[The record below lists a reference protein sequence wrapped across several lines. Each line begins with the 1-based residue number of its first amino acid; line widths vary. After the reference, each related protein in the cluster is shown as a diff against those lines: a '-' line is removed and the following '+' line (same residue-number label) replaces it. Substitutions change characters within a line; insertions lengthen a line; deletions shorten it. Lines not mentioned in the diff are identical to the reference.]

1 MGLILLAELYV
12 VSYSEPLF
20 EYLFVAQG
28 ALTPGLLLA
37 PLSHGTFYTH
47 YVPNMILFLGL
58 GWPLEAR
65 LNRLQFLGFLG
76 LTAYLP
82 TYLQVVYKIVTSGT
96 AGSVGF
102 SGAVYAVPPLLF
114 CLILQEDYTEEIGF
128 GEIGNIAFVFTIAIP
143 LVMLDFLDF
152 FSTLPSADITHA
164 VGYLSG
170 LGIGVLNTI
179 FAPPEYESSVR
190 SPE

>member
-12 VSYSEPLF
+12 VSHSESLF

-47 YVPNMILFLGL
+47 YVPNMILFLWL

-65 LNRLQFLGFLG
+65 LDRQQFLGFLG

-82 TYLQVVYKIVTSGT
+82 TYLQVLYSVVTSGT

-114 CLILQEDYTEEIGF
+114 CLTLQEDRSEEIGF
-128 GEIGNIAFVFTIAIP
+128 GEIGNVALAFTIAIP
-143 LVMLDFLDF
+143 LAMLGLFDF
-152 FSTLPSADITHA
+152 FSVLPSAEITHA
-164 VGYLSG
+164 VGYVSG
-170 LGIGVLNTI
+170 LTWGLYRG
-179 FAPPEYESSVR
+179 
-190 SPE
+190 